1 MGMDLIRRRDSIK
14 WTCNNQLWIY
24 ILDSAK
30 SSGWKPLGV
39 KHQKNDSNDND
50 PMDYYSND
58 NQIVTPEDSE
68 NLNVALIKHLE
79 EQKPKGI
86 EKEIVEDFLLW
97 LSRQDEEG
105 EFVDIPGFL
114 IR

>member
-39 KHQKNDSNDND
+39 KHQKNDSNDNWITIL
-50 PMDYYSND
+50 M
-58 NQIVTPEDSE
+58 T
-68 NLNVALIKHLE
+68 IK
-79 EQKPKGI
+79 
-86 EKEIVEDFLLW
+86 
-97 LSRQDEEG
+97 
-105 EFVDIPGFL
+105 
-114 IR
+114 